1 MAGSRSLTARKAVG
15 EVLASEHADV
25 LRESVAVM
33 VREIMEAEVSQLA
46 GAELGERAPGRR
58 QAQRN
63 GYRERRWDTRVGE
76 IELQIPRLRT
86 GSYLP
91 GFLEPRK
98 RAEQALIAVVQEA
111 YVNGVSTRKVDRLVE
126 QMGLRGLSKDQVSR
140 MCAGLDEQVQAFR
153 QRPLDGAYP
162 YLWLDAK
169 IEKVREAGGV
179 RQKALVIAYAVH
191 ETGVREVIG
200 LDVGEAE
207 TDAFWTEFLFALKA
221 RGLDGVRL
229 CVSDAHQG
237 LRSAIARVLGCRW
250 QRCTVHFLRD
260 MLGHC
265 NRQTQPMIAT
275 AIRQIFAAD
284 DGQQAQQRLAE
295 VVDRLAGPAPKVA
308 RLLDESADDLLGF
321 YQFPREH
328 WPKLRSTNP
337 LERVNKEIGRRSDVV
352 GIYPNDAA
360 LIRLAGMLLVEQ
372 NDCHEGGRTADRG
385 PVLPAPQTRRC
396 SAHRFPTRGGLHA
409 VSRYRLG
416 NPTRELV
423 RDRRGW
429 QPARGIDPGRAR
441 RARPARSDDRP
452 GRRGPRVHRDDER
465 RCLGP

>member
-1 MAGSRSLTARKAVG
+1 MAEVKSLTTREAVEG
-15 EVLASEHADV
+15 VLASEHADV

-33 VREIMEAEVSQLA
+33 VREIMELEIGQLA

-58 QAQRN
+58 SAQRN
-63 GYRERRWDTRVGE
+63 GYRDRRWDTRVGE
-76 IELQIPRLRT
+76 IELAIPRLRS

-91 GFLEPRK
+91 SFLEPRR
-98 RAEQALIAVVQEA
+98 RAEQALVAVVQEA

-140 MCAGLDEQVQAFR
+140 MCRGLDEQVSAFR
-153 QRPLDGAYP
+153 GRPLEGAYP

-169 IEKVREAGGV
+169 IERVRERGGV

-191 ETGVREVIG
+191 ETGVREVLG

-207 TDAFWTEFLFALKA
+207 TEAFWTEFLFSLKA
-221 RGLDGVRL
+221 RGLSGVRL

-237 LRSAIARVLGCRW
+237 LRNAIARVLGCRW

-265 NRQTQPMIAT
+265 GRSQQPMIAT
-275 AIRQIFAAD
+275 AIRQIFGAD
-284 DGQQAQQRLAE
+284 SGEQARERLAE
-295 VVDRLAGPAPKVA
+295 VADRLRAPAPKVA
-308 RLLDESADDLLGF
+308 GLLENAEDDLLAF
-321 YQFPREH
+321 YSFPKEH

-352 GIYPNDAA
+352 GIYPNDQA

-372 NDCHEGGRTADRG
+372 NDEWLVQRRYLSDHSIRQVLSEADRSEN
-385 PVLPAPQTRRC
+385 TR
-396 SAHRFPTRGGLHA
+396 SNNQQEE
-409 VSRYRLG
+409 VI
-416 NPTRELV
+416 ELN
-423 RDRRGW
+423 
-429 QPARGIDPGRAR
+429 AA
-441 RARPARSDDRP
+441 
-452 GRRGPRVHRDDER
+452 
-465 RCLGP
+465 